1 MRFIKLD
8 EEEHLGQ
15 TSQLWTWYFM
25 KIGYNN
31 VYSLIIQVKVCIR
44 QPTFCKEINNKKNQ
58 SVFSINPSIKQR

>member
-31 VYSLIIQVKVCIR
+31 VYSLIIQVKVCI
-44 QPTFCKEINNKKNQ
+44 
-58 SVFSINPSIKQR
+58 